1 MEGMIEK
8 ITKWL
13 HNIAEVILLLIMLW
27 ITFDVLG
34 RWLFNHPIKGTVDF
48 TELGLSMVVFLS
60 LAYTHLHKVHVT
72 IDFVVEKFSE
82 KVQWIFECVINVII
96 AAVLSVVA
104 WSLVMNSQRLLHSN
118 TVTADLYLPVY
129 LFVII
134 AAIGTVVFALSAV
147 SHIVAYSKKIIN
159 INKPIENKHLVSNES
174 RIQEVVNSNES

>member
-8 ITKWL
+8 VTKWL

-34 RWLFNHPIKGTVDF
+34 RWIFNKPITGTVDF

-60 LAYTHLHKVHVT
+60 LAYTHLHNVNVT

-96 AAVLSVVA
+96 TVVLSIVA
-104 WSLVMNSQRLLHSN
+104 WSLLMNAQRLLNSN
-118 TVTADLYLPVY
+118 TVTADLFLPVY

-134 AAIGTVVFALSAV
+134 AAIGTALFALSAI
-147 SHIVAYSKKIIN
+147 SHVVTYSKKIIQS
-159 INKPIENKHLVSNES
+159 NKSNDKQHSLSNDS